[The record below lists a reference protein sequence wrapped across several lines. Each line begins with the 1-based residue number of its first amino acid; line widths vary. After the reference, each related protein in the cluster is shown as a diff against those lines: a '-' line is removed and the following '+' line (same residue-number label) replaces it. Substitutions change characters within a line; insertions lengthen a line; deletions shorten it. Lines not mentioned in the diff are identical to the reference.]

1 MPLPN
6 LAVLAALALS
16 PGLQA
21 SSSAG
26 ECPVELRLE
35 KADVRYPARENEHQL
50 FQSTDLEFSVRPKD
64 ENWVLWELEADETS
78 RRAGEKDHPEAFR
91 SFFMRADGDNE
102 LRLRFMKNRA
112 PSSKK
117 VAVEGTYKLVRSKKG
132 ERLPT
137 QTIEIGKSG
146 SFEAGGIRFEYQSQ
160 PGGWEYTDTGTLG
173 WRGHV
178 RLTFPEEKP
187 LALVEVTDENG
198 RILAF
203 PATRS
208 RGSAYFN
215 LFNQQGPL
223 KVTPVLS
230 AGDETFELRV
240 KQEVSLGEVNGRHL
254 ESAAPGNE
262 AECLPAQPIPE
273 KQGAECPADVRI
285 TQLSMRAHADGD
297 GEYRITDINAY
308 LDLKPLE
315 GQPPFSAGKSR
326 FRIPARDAK
335 GNAMT
340 AVCWILNSYA
350 EKGVLYLALGFDQ
363 FPEGDWIELESDL
376 HLFRAQSQRELP
388 PRAIPLGAKGVFE
401 AGGVR
406 VAYAPCRSTRP
417 PSENFTGLSLTFPDN
432 GRISAVTFRGDDGRA
447 IENVS
452 RGASISEGSMYMTF
466 SFPPEVTSPVHAVI
480 TLREGIEPCRVP
492 FRLKFGLDGIEKAR
506 KK

>member
-26 ECPVELRLE
+26 ECPIELRLE
-35 KADVRYPARENEHQL
+35 KAVVCYPARENEHQL
-50 FQSTDLEFSVRPKD
+50 SQSTDLEFSVRPKD

-102 LRLRFMKNRA
+102 LRLCFMKNRV

-117 VAVEGTYKLVRSKKG
+117 VAVEGTYKLVCSKKG

-137 QTIEIGKSG
+137 QTIEVGKSG
-146 SFEAGGIRFEYQSQ
+146 SFEAGGMRFEYQSQ
-160 PGGWEYTDTGTLG
+160 PGGWEYTETGTRG
-173 WRGHV
+173 WGGHV

-187 LALVEVTDENG
+187 LALVEITDEKG
-198 RILAF
+198 RIVAF

-215 LFNQQGPL
+215 IFDQQGPL

-240 KQEVSLGEVNGRHL
+240 KQEVSLGEVNGRRL

-273 KQGAECPADVRI
+273 KQGAECPADVQI
-285 TQLSMRAHADGD
+285 TQLSMRTHADREHGVT
-297 GEYRITDINAY
+297 GVCACLN
-308 LDLKPLE
+308 LKPLE
-315 GQPPFSAGKSR
+315 GQPPFSVGESR

-340 AVCWILNSYA
+340 AVCWILNLWD
-350 EKGVLYLALGFDQ
+350 ETGQLVLSLGFDQ
-363 FPEGDWIELESDL
+363 FPEGDGIELESDL
-376 HLFRAQSQRELP
+376 HLFRAQSLRELP
-388 PRAIPLGAKGVFE
+388 PRAIPLGAEGVFE

-406 VAYAPCRSTRP
+406 VAYAPLRPTRP
-417 PSENFTGLSLTFPDN
+417 PLENFTGLSLTFPDN
-432 GRISAVTFRGDDGRA
+432 GRIGEVTFRGNDGRT
-447 IENVS
+447 IEPVFRNTFK
-452 RGASISEGSMYMTF
+452 SEGSMYMTF
-466 SFPPEVTSPVHAVI
+466 SFQPEVISPVHAVI